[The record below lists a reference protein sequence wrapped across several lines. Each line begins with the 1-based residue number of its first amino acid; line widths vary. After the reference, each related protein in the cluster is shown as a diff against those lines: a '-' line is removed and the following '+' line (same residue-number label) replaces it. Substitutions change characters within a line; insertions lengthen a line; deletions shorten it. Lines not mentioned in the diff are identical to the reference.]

1 MKNIMNFCFDLRR
14 AEQLKPEPSMEY
26 ARPNI
31 LNMDTT
37 SPQGLKHS
45 FSNGVAN
52 SNMVD
57 LIVSNYFLSGA
68 ALFTDMHYGKTFTIL
83 RHPVELAISLFYYR
97 RKATWE
103 RSYRPAWTQLT
114 FHDFVSSEHYMDNW
128 MTRQL
133 TGTMPWITLEDKHL
147 ERAKLMMREKIF
159 IGLLSEMDETLRQLK
174 AHFGWEEKE
183 PYCAFNYLHSKPTN
197 QNSHPDIPGGR
208 GGATWK
214 LVAEKDKWDMGL
226 YYYGLEL
233 FAEQSNKYPSEED
246 IGNTEKK
253 MKMEDE
259 E

>member
-45 FSNGVAN
+45 FSNGVAD

-174 AHFGWEEKE
+174 AHFGCRRK
-183 PYCAFNYLHSKPTN
+183 NRIVHSIIYIQSQRIKIVILIY
-197 QNSHPDIPGGR
+197 QVVGVGLR
-208 GGATWK
+208 GSWLPRRINGI
-214 LVAEKDKWDMGL
+214 WD
-226 YYYGLEL
+226 YIIT
-233 FAEQSNKYPSEED
+233 D
-246 IGNTEKK
+246 
-253 MKMEDE
+253 
-259 E
+259 